1 MVMLTRSPRSD
12 GSCSFR
18 QITPAERGVAL
29 GLCLLLFI
37 SIFTL
42 IPYAADYSYTEYNFD
57 SDLITAYFT
66 SGKITATISAYTSSS
81 STVTNVILTDY
92 YVDSNGWVWFYNPQL
107 DSQSDVVR
115 KSNGQ
120 FLFNVYI
127 DLGFNFYLPPQT
139 LMCGCISS
147 YPNTTSAY
155 IDNSK
160 LNLVRGSQA
169 LYTIN
174 SDGYF
179 KTFSYD
185 TKMPNFP
192 YFSGFLGAAPY
203 NFKSRVRVEFS
214 PDEYYGDESQYF
226 DNLNFNFNV
235 TSSNSYT
242 YYIPMIGLRKFDLL
256 ILDDVGAP
264 TQGTNHIVNQ
274 LDQIK
279 DLVSSGNA
287 TAVQISDAVT
297 NINNS
302 INVPTTQQVELESMA
317 ESLAGHEVSDIAEY
331 SDMVDQVEEW
341 FDSNF
346 NDVETAEW
354 STDEVM
360 PSDNNWLNSFFDHR
374 IFYILFP
381 VVGICALAAFFIHG
395 RW

>member
-1 MVMLTRSPRSD
+1 MDMLTRSPRSD
-12 GSCSFR
+12 RSCSFR
-18 QITPAERGVAL
+18 QISPAERGVAL
-29 GLCLLLFI
+29 GLCLFLAI
-37 SIFTL
+37 SIFTV

-81 STVTNVILTDY
+81 STVTNVILTDT

-120 FLFNVYI
+120 FIFNVYI

-147 YPNTTSAY
+147 YPNTSSTY

-160 LNLVRGSQA
+160 LNLVRSSQA

-185 TKMPNFP
+185 TKMPNFS

-214 PDEYYGDESQYF
+214 PDEYYGNENEYF

-279 DLVSSGNA
+279 ALVASGNA
-287 TAVQISDAVT
+287 TNVQISDAVT
-297 NINNS
+297 AINNS
-302 INVPTTQQVELESMA
+302 ISTPTSQQVDL
-317 ESLAGHEVSDIAEY
+317 IT
-331 SDMVDQVEEW
+331 Q
-341 FDSNF
+341 FDSIVSQEVEDVSAYQGLF
-346 NDVETAEW
+346 DSADSAFDVVRSDVETMDW
-354 STDEVM
+354 STDPIM
-360 PSDNNWLNSFFDHR
+360 PQNNNWFNTFFDHR
-374 IFYILFP
+374 LFTIIFTA
-381 VVGICALAAFFIHG
+381 VSICAVGAFILYRYF
-395 RW
+395 